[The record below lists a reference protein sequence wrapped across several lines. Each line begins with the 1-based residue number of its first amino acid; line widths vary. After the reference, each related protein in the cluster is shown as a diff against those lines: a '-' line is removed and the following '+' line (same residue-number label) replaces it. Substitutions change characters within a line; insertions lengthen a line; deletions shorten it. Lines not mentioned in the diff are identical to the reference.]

1 MFLSLSVT
9 LYFPRLIF
17 YFACWCQTN
26 LCYRSWPMIA
36 YQCPWKVE
44 NFLCLRC
51 TERKITIIH
60 LQWAIFESPI
70 RHPVCPPKFCVSFVL
85 KFLLGLEREIKNN
98 ANAKFWG
105 TNKVYQDGRVEN
117 TEWWV
122 VISISNWAKN
132 TRVCYDLKRLC
143 NLPVGNI
150 FICTYKAER
159 WTAFRCVLRPRRQ
172 KLDNPSP
179 RHSSGPCFI
188 YYVVQGRA

>member
-1 MFLSLSVT
+1 MANDSISVSVKGGEFPLPPLHRT
-9 LYFPRLIF
+9 KNNYHSPPMGYFR
-17 YFACWCQTN
+17 
-26 LCYRSWPMIA
+26 IA
-36 YQCPWKVE
+36 YKTSRLSPKILGE
-44 NFLCLRC
+44 LRFKISLGI
-51 TERKITIIH
+51 RKI
-60 LQWAIFESPI
+60 
-70 RHPVCPPKFCVSFVL
+70 
-85 KFLLGLEREIKNN
+85 IKNN
-98 ANAKFWG
+98 ANTKFWG

-122 VISISNWAKN
+122 VISMSNWAKN

-143 NLPVGNI
+143 NLPVGKI